1 MFELRRRAQRVEA
14 SLGRGGPG
22 LEAKPAGP
30 RKRPRAHAPL
40 EGRMTAYRNRRTW
53 MIENGQYSPKHDEDM
68 PQIRRKIR

>member
-14 SLGRGGPG
+14 SRTRWSG

-40 EGRMTAYRNRRTW
+40 EGRMTALRNRRTW

-68 PQIRRKIR
+68 PQFRRKVR